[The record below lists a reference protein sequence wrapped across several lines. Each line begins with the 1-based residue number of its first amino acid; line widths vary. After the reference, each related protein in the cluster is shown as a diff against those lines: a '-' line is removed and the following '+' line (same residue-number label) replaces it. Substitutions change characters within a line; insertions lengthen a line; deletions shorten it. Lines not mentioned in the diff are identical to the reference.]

1 MGYRSDVGIVVAF
14 KTREDMEKVIATYK
28 MNPDVQRLD
37 LFAEWSIYHRE
48 KSPPQDWGKN
58 ELCEV
63 FFLQYKNT
71 DIKWYDDHDD
81 VIGIRYLTELANTF
95 GEEQGMHYAW
105 KEVNVGEDGAI
116 HYEEDSKEPEGCKY
130 ELSNFCD
137 SMLEVSHPEIQFG
150 TEYSGNM
157 DIIREIPNGEK
168 EKVDG

>member
-1 MGYRSDVGIVVAF
+1 MGYRSDVGIIVAF

-71 DIKWYDDHDD
+71 DVKWYDEHAD
-81 VIGIRYLTELANTF
+81 VQGIRHLTQVANNF
-95 GEEQGMHYAW
+95 GEEQGMYHAW
-105 KEVNVGEDGAI
+105 KELNVGEDGAI
-116 HYEEDSKEPEGCKY
+116 HQDEGSWEGGNNTF

-157 DIIREIPNGEK
+157 DIIGEIPNGEK

>member
-37 LFAEWSIYHRE
+37 LFAEWSIYHRAIT
-48 KSPPQDWGKN
+48 S

-81 VIGIRYLTELANTF
+81 VIGIRYLTKLASNF
-95 GEEQGMHYAW
+95 GKEQGMFYAW
-105 KEVNVGEDGAI
+105 KELNVGEDGAI
-116 HYEEDSKEPEGCKY
+116 HYEEDSKDSEGSKY
-130 ELSNFCD
+130 ELSSFVD
-137 SMLEVSHPEIQFG
+137 DMLMVTHPEIQFG

-157 DIIREIPNGEK
+157 DTIREIPNGEK
-168 EKVDG
+168 EEVDG

>member
-71 DIKWYDDHDD
+71 DVKWYDDHDD
-81 VIGIRYLTELANTF
+81 VIGIRYLTKLASNF
-95 GEEQGMHYAW
+95 GKEQGMFYAW
-105 KEVNVGEDGAI
+105 KELNVGEDGAI
-116 HYEEDSKEPEGCKY
+116 HYEEDSKDSEGSKY
-130 ELSNFCD
+130 ELSSFVD
-137 SMLEVSHPEIQFG
+137 DMLVVTHPEIYFG